1 LGEFAVAEKALI
13 SSTTASSWSW
23 TKIKPLLLTTYKE
36 WNEDDAPHMGAA
48 LAFYTILSLA
58 PLLIIMITIAGWVLG
73 QNNVSSQLMAQIQG
87 LVGTEGAKAIEEML
101 KSAGNSKKGVIANA
115 LGIATL
121 LFGAS
126 SVLGELRRALN
137 RIWKVSQREKE
148 GVPEILKKQSRLF
161 GLVLGCGFLLLA
173 SLVVSAAL
181 AAVGKFMQS
190 ALPFPAFV
198 FEAITFLVS
207 LAVITGI
214 FAALFRYIPEVNV
227 AWSDVWVG
235 AAVTSLLFTVGK
247 SLIALYLGKAAI
259 GSTFGAAGSLVVVLV
274 WVYYS
279 SQIVFFGAEFTQ
291 VYSKLYGVDNLESGR
306 QSTSVGGLQQ
316 PPSWMGYQAPAALTN
331 TLLPPILPIEEPKN
345 ELPPLA
351 ASIGGLV
358 GSIVALVRSVKTI
371 WKG

>member
-1 LGEFAVAEKALI
+1 MAETAPAQ
-13 SSTTASSWSW
+13 STNCSSWPW
-23 TKIKPLLLTTYKE
+23 AKIKLLLLTTYKE
-36 WNEDDAPHMGAA
+36 WNEDDAPHLGAA

-73 QNNVSSQLMAQIQG
+73 QNNVSGQLMAQIQG

-101 KSAGNSKKGVIANA
+101 KSASNSRKGVIANA
-115 LGIATL
+115 LGLATL

-126 SVLGELRRALN
+126 SVLGELRLALN
-137 RIWKVSQREKE
+137 RIWKVSRREKE

-181 AAVGKFMQS
+181 AAMGKFMQP
-190 ALPFPAFV
+190 AMPLPAFV
-198 FEAITFLVS
+198 VEAMTFLVS

-214 FAALFRYIPEVNV
+214 FAAIFRYIPEVKV
-227 AWSDVWVG
+227 AWSDVWLG
-235 AAVTSLLFTVGK
+235 AVVTSLLFTVGK
-247 SLIALYLGKAAI
+247 FLIALYLGKAAV

-291 VYSKLYGVDNLESGR
+291 VYSKLHGLGSMKSGPLH
-306 QSTSVGGLQQ
+306 TSAEGLQQ
-316 PPSWMGYQAPAALTN
+316 PTAWMAHEANAPSAS
-331 TLLPPILPIEEPKN
+331 TLLPSILRIEEPKK
-345 ELPPLA
+345 EHPKLA

-358 GSIVALVRSVKTI
+358 GSMVALVSSLKKI